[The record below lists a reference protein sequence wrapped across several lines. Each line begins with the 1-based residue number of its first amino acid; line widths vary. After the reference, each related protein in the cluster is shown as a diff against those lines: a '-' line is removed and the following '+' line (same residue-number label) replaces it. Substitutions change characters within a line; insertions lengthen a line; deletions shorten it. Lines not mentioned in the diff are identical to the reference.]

1 MSSLIRKIS
10 PILLLGLTSEIA
22 SAQLRFN
29 NLNLSAI
36 EVTPP
41 ASTGL
46 DAIYVLPYTEGVSAS
61 VDNPEATWQRFSAMG
76 AAYAEDVPSV
86 SNEAGST
93 LGKLEGNVGYAVTID
108 GKTHYYWVTDHSA
121 YPFGLRDI
129 KLDPQ
134 DTDCSTTFLTIDGEG
149 ERIPYYSITGIPQ
162 WLGRGLE
169 LTYSTLEFDKENFTY
184 VQIEKTEIIDGF
196 SDELIHCSAP
206 LCQTDF
212 TLHGDRF
219 MRQWGEAESVT
230 SPVYDATSVAAETR
244 ATQEERENDNEV
256 KVEAALGGSGP
267 IEITFEGAV
276 TDAAIFH
283 EWEMAHD
290 ADFQQ
295 VFMRSSDLAFTYNFH
310 EQGTVY
316 VRLVTAN
323 DNGTCENFSETYEV
337 FIGESQLKC
346 PNAFSPGTSPGIN
359 DEWKVSYKSIIEFEC
374 HIFDR
379 QGRQLAHL
387 TDPSQGW
394 DGKRGGKVVG
404 PGVYFYVIR
413 AKGADGKK
421 YNLSGDINVIGHKQ
435 RNTTND
441 ATE

>member
-1 MSSLIRKIS
+1 MSSLIRKIF

-86 SNEAGST
+86 SNEAGNT
-93 LGKLEGNVGYAVTID
+93 LSRLEGNVGYAVTID
-108 GKTHYYWVTDHSA
+108 GKTHYYWITDHSA

-129 KLDPQ
+129 TLDPQ

-169 LTYSTLEFDKENFTY
+169 LTYSTLEFDKESFSY

-219 MRQWGEAESVT
+219 MSQWGEAESVT
-230 SPVYDATSVAAETR
+230 SPVYDSTSVAAETR

-295 VFMRSSDLAFTYNFH
+295 VFMRSSDLAFTYNFR